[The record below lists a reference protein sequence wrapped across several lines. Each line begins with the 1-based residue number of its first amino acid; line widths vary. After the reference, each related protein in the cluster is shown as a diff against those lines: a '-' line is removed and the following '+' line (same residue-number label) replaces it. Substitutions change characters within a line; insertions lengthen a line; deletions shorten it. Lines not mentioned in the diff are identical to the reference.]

1 MAKKPQRK
9 NESAVKEQTTDQ
21 DQNGQDQ
28 ENQDVTAEAET
39 STNESDDSSEG
50 SENGSAQ
57 NSTEADESLSV
68 AGDAEG
74 DVEQPVETEPQEILD
89 LNAAVQKVQDKIAWH
104 KEQIQE
110 LYEEVKG
117 HEDQIEE
124 LQASLRDK
132 FGGLISSVTPKPA
145 PRKASRKPSRN
156 GGNKQGRHDEV
167 NKAIARTAGGSPT
180 TGDLIVTFLHKRSA
194 PASTNEIKSHL
205 ESRGNSTNPSVE
217 LSRLVKKG
225 VVYRPERGL
234 YAVHK

>member
-9 NESAVKEQTTDQ
+9 NEIAVKEQTTDQ

-74 DVEQPVETEPQEILD
+74 DVEQPEPQEILD